1 MVSPK
6 VGEDTN
12 GIKGDSIKDN
22 LSKGKERD
30 MEYGLIKMETNT
42 KENSKMIVNMA
53 RANKFTRMA
62 KNIKEYSRMGPE

>member
-53 RANKFTRMA
+53 RADKFTRMA
-62 KNIKEYSRMGPE
+62 KNIKEYSRMGP

>member
-53 RANKFTRMA
+53 RADKFTRMA

>member
-1 MVSPK
+1 MVSLK

>member
-6 VGEDTN
+6 VGEGTN

-53 RANKFTRMA
+53 RADKFTRMA